1 MWGTSLCSR
10 IFQCRLFT
18 AAVITEYC
26 MHEAMYAH
34 GMRLIEGAA
43 LQHSRPLATLQLQ
56 DEGSQSLPTLSIN
69 VQGIGTYSSPDLTH
83 TALV

>member
-1 MWGTSLCSR
+1 MWGTTLCSR

-18 AAVITEYC
+18 VTVITEHS
-26 MHEAMYAH
+26 MLEAMCAH

-43 LQHSRPLATLQLQ
+43 LQQSRPLATLQLQ
-56 DEGSQSLPTLSIN
+56 DEGSQLLPTLSTI
-69 VQGIGTYSSPDLTH
+69 VQGIGTYSSPDLNH